1 MRCTY
6 GVKADG
12 LLDLDIITEDKLLQ
26 FSRTLPLP
34 AWRTLFLV
42 RTWTR
47 HLLELPDPADDSEI
61 VEDLSVS
68 ESTLPPSEDEVYSES
83 HSRALRLIV
92 RLGQPFGAF
101 LLARQRGGEYKRI
114 ASDRNII
121 AQAKDMASVGD
132 MMNIRT
138 LEIM

>member
-1 MRCTY
+1 M
-6 GVKADG
+6 
-12 LLDLDIITEDKLLQ
+12 
-26 FSRTLPLP
+26 P
-34 AWRTLFLV
+34 AWRTILLV

-47 HLLELPDPADDSEI
+47 HLLELPDPADDTES
-61 VEDLSVS
+61 VEDLK
-68 ESTLPPSEDEVYSES
+68 EPVYSES

-101 LLARQRGGEYKRI
+101 LLARQRDGGYKRI

-121 AQAKDMASVGD
+121 AQVRDMASVGD
-132 MMNIRT
+132 MMDIRT